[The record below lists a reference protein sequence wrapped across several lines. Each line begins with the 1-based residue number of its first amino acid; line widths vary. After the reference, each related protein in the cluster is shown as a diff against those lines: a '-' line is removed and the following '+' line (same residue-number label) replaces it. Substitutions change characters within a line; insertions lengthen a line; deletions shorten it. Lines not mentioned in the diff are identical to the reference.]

1 MAKGRASGPR
11 KRNPGSGGDSDFGP
25 GADSD
30 PMGVPAPP
38 KSLTDTAGYKK
49 GKTKLS
55 EAWMNYKRILRDA
68 FIRMNRTEQE
78 SLITKASVIIT
89 IGVTTLALV
98 VFYPLIPQLVRV
110 FLVPGA
116 IFGAWW
122 LGGKVV
128 SQVVIARFEPI
139 LNKQDYF

>member
-1 MAKGRASGPR
+1 MAKGRASGP
-11 KRNPGSGGDSDFGP
+11 KRNPGSDGGSSDFGP
-25 GADSD
+25 DRD
-30 PMGVPAPP
+30 PRVPAPP

-55 EAWMNYKRILRDA
+55 EAWLTYKRILREA

-98 VFYPLIPQLVRV
+98 VFYPLVPQLVRV

-128 SQVVIARFEPI
+128 SQVVIARLEPM
-139 LNKQDYF
+139 LNKPDYYV

>member
-1 MAKGRASGPR
+1 
-11 KRNPGSGGDSDFGP
+11 
-25 GADSD
+25 
-30 PMGVPAPP
+30 
-38 KSLTDTAGYKK
+38 
-49 GKTKLS
+49 
-55 EAWMNYKRILRDA
+55 
-68 FIRMNRTEQE
+68 MNRTEQE

-98 VFYPLIPQLVRV
+98 VFYPLVPQLVRV

-128 SQVVIARFEPI
+128 SQVVIARLEPM
-139 LNKQDYF
+139 LNKPDYYV